1 MICPNCGGD
10 FADWASKCP
19 YCGNMN
25 YQGAEKQYLDQLET
39 LRQDMEEL
47 PEVSKEHYRRGIGGV
62 VKRMFWP
69 LLVLILAAVAI
80 AALGMLWEQYQEKK
94 YEDRYLRTY
103 AWEKENFPQLNQW
116 YEAGEYDKIV
126 EFSDRLLEEDS
137 EFQLN
142 NWEHTVFVTDYYKPY
157 GDCLLLRRTLE
168 EGEIPSWEM
177 VMDALPAGIFLGFYT
192 TEERLEEKKEEMEKW
207 GYGLTGDEVLKVKE
221 YCLAARAVLYENMGF
236 TEEEARALSLECT
249 DEDGY
254 MRYVPC
260 YDYVDLVMERMGWD
274 K

>member
-10 FADWASKCP
+10 FADWAPECP

-25 YQGAEKQYLDQLET
+25 CQGAEKQYMDRLET

-47 PEVSKEHYRRGIGGV
+47 PEASKEHYRKGIGGA
-62 VKRMFWP
+62 VKKMFRP

-80 AALGMLWEQYQEKK
+80 AALGVLWEQYQDRK
-94 YEDRYLRTY
+94 YEDRYLRTH
-103 AWEKENFPQLNQW
+103 AWEKENFPRLNQW

-126 EFSDRLLEEDS
+126 EFSDRLVEEES
-137 EFQLN
+137 EFRLN

-157 GDCLLLRRTLE
+157 GACLLLRETLE
-168 EGEIPSWEM
+168 AEEIPSWEM
-177 VMDALPAGIFLGFYT
+177 VMDALPAGIFLAFYT
-192 TEERLEEKKEEMEKW
+192 TEERLEEKAEEMEKW

-236 TEEEARALSLECT
+236 TEEEALTLSLECI

-254 MRYVPC
+254 MRYAPC
-260 YDYVDLVMERMGWD
+260 YDYVDIVMERMGWER
-274 K
+274 